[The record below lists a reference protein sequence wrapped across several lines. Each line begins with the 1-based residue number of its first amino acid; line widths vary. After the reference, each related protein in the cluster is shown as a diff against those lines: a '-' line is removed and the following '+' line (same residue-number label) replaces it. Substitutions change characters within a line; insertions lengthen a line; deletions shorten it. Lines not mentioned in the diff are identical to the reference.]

1 MQLKIWHEINNQIWL
16 KHKFLHMTHLQKQKK
31 QIKLILCVEGGRE
44 AEERWTT
51 QIKDCGEFTEL
62 FSVCVR

>member
-1 MQLKIWHEINNQIWL
+1 
-16 KHKFLHMTHLQKQKK
+16 MTHLQKQKK